1 MVRIDSISFGI
12 MFRIGCI
19 GVGSIIG
26 FGSIL
31 SVSDRF
37 YRFPIDSIGF
47 GSILSVSDRFYR
59 VSDRFYRFRI
69 DSIGFGLI
77 LSVLD

>member
-1 MVRIDSISFGI
+1 MKFENKSSGPSQAFGSILSVRLDSIGY
-12 MFRIGCI
+12 
-19 GVGSIIG
+19 GSIVSS

-37 YRFPIDSIGF
+37 YRYWIDSIWFWIDSIGF
-47 GSILSVSDRFYR
+47 GSILS
-59 VSDRFYRFRI
+59 
-69 DSIGFGLI
+69 GFGSI